1 MLFDNEQ
8 LETAQ
13 IVQYIRQFTDRIVT
27 VVPSKWKTLTS
38 RRCVYIWPCTKT
50 RPYAAHWD
58 MSPYFWIFC
67 LLKNTVMTPLPLV
80 QWYQMVTKWYQ
91 GGKKLELT
99 LSTLNPS
106 DVQVVS
112 SDVHQVSTW
121 PQGELSGCF
130 CELTGIA
137 WAQCYY
143 GGWVWSEKVW
153 SWMDQ
158 WLDH

>member
-1 MLFDNEQ
+1 
-8 LETAQ
+8 
-13 IVQYIRQFTDRIVT
+13 
-27 VVPSKWKTLTS
+27 
-38 RRCVYIWPCTKT
+38 
-50 RPYAAHWD
+50 
-58 MSPYFWIFC
+58 
-67 LLKNTVMTPLPLV
+67 MTPLPLV

-143 GGWVWSEKVW
+143 GGWV
-153 SWMDQ
+153 
-158 WLDH
+158 